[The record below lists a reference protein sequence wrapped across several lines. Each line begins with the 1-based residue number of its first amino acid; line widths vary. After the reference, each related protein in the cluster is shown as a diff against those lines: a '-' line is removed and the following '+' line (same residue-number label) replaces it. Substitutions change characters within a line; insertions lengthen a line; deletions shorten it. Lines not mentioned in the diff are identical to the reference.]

1 MTHTLAH
8 LQLLHLPSQ
17 LQLLASQLVVNRRAV
32 VYAVVVEDTGQEQEM
47 EKRPNMCYV
56 NFLGDTAEI

>member
-1 MTHTLAH
+1 MTHNLAN

-17 LQLLASQLVVNRRAV
+17 LQFLASQLVVNRRVV

-47 EKRPNMCYV
+47 EKRPNVC
-56 NFLGDTAEI
+56 

>member
-17 LQLLASQLVVNRRAV
+17 LQLLAFQLMVNRRTV
-32 VYAVVVEDTGQEQEM
+32 FHAVVVEDTGQEQKM
-47 EKRPNMCYV
+47 EKRPNVC
-56 NFLGDTAEI
+56 

>member
-1 MTHTLAH
+1 MTHTLAN

-47 EKRPNMCYV
+47 EKRPNVCSV
-56 NFLGDTAEI
+56 FRSRCQIF